1 MKVFVVYSCYSESY
15 EDPSIYFE
23 VCGTIEKAQEIFE
36 GYKTNILKQAK
47 DCYDSYYD
55 GEEQSFEDIY
65 PVDEGTNTFEVR
77 EMDGDKAWESY
88 IVEQELLV

>member
-36 GYKTNILKQAK
+36 GYKTNILKQIQDRYEEMEYEDK
-47 DCYDSYYD
+47 TLEDVYSIDD
-55 GEEQSFEDIY
+55 GNRI
-65 PVDEGTNTFEVR
+65 FEVR